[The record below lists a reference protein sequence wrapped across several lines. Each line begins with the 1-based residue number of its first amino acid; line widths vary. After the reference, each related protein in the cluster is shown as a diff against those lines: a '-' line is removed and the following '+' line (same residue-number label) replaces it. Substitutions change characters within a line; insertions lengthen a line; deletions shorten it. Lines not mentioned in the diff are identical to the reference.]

1 MYLVVL
7 RLYYPQNNEE
17 NIDRRDIKD
26 FIASMKVFQGIQC
39 TDFSITA
46 SSFKKAD
53 GKYADTNA
61 LAALVGHLNLSC
73 I

>member
-1 MYLVVL
+1 
-7 RLYYPQNNEE
+7 
-17 NIDRRDIKD
+17 
-26 FIASMKVFQGIQC
+26 MKVFQGIQC